1 VQVVA
6 ASLGAMV
13 ETYIAPTAAAPSKKP
28 FVITVMTRDTDTGGG
43 VAHHDDGRGD
53 RLRRLQGLDG

>member
-1 VQVVA
+1 MAVQVVA

-28 FVITVMTRDTDTGGG
+28 FVITVMTRDTDTGGDYPTTTT
-43 VAHHDDGRGD
+43 VRETVYDDCKG
-53 RLRRLQGLDG
+53 